1 MARISRHF
9 NYTHRVAIPASKI
22 HIDIERGEDGKHR
35 GIIKKLDLTDYG
47 RHDDAVWNAAH
58 VVVEARRV
66 SMGLYHKQ
74 VLGTVADTQ
83 QKKPIAF
90 VDLAEFPDETEI
102 VFRFKIVDPDKKL
115 LGEVDGIRTGERSES
130 EREPLI
136 PLFPTDLKEELWLV
150 DTTDEAFGPKVLV
163 NKRLPN
169 ASGLLTQNPV
179 VRGLI
184 MPQIVRQVLA
194 MVVSTDQQSEPW
206 AMGWIS
212 FAERLGHPDVPDDE
226 DPDAVRNW
234 IDGVVESFT
243 TSLKMAS
250 TAEAHMRAE
259 EA

>member
-47 RHDDAVWNAAH
+47 RHNEAIWNAAY
-58 VVVEARRV
+58 VVVETRRV

-74 VLGTVADTQ
+74 VLGTVTDTQ
-83 QKKPIAF
+83 QKKPIPSI
-90 VDLAEFPDETEI
+90 DLAEFPDETEI

-115 LGEVDGIRTGERSES
+115 LGEIDGIRTGERAES

-169 ASGLLTQNPV
+169 ASGLLTQDPV

-206 AMGWIS
+206 AAGWIS
-212 FAERLGHPDVPDDE
+212 LAERLGHPDVPDDE
-226 DPDAVRNW
+226 DADAVRVW

-259 EA
+259 ET